1 MYSHSCVHEFSS
13 LSIGLSFSLTFT
25 ALLHT
30 ISQLHIFQGRRFILS
45 TSVILEVQPETII
58 QAVKQMKKKQRDAFL
73 EDLLASTS
81 LDYLASIRDA
91 RAQYKKGKVKTLK
104 QVFG

>member
-58 QAVKQMKKKQRDAFL
+58 QAVKQMKKNNVMLFWKTSWLQRHP
-73 EDLLASTS
+73 T
-81 LDYLASIRDA
+81 I
-91 RAQYKKGKVKTLK
+91 
-104 QVFG
+104 